1 MANSILLGLFDNPLD
16 SAFVFFLLAIV
27 FTLFGI
33 FMFLRIIRHPLYIQ
47 HVHDGDQK
55 VADRFVK

>member
-1 MANSILLGLFDNPLD
+1 MNVFSGIFDNPLD

-33 FMFLRIIRHPLYIQ
+33 FMFLRIVRLPLYIQ
-47 HVHDGDQK
+47 HVDADEK
-55 VADRFVK
+55 STDRFEK